1 MTAAA
6 PSKLVAK
13 WAYEI
18 DQYDSRMRQW
28 NKRCDDITKRYTD
41 EREGHTATSSH
52 RFNAFWSNVQ
62 TQLPAMYAQVPKP
75 EIDRRFKDADPV
87 GRACAELLQRCASFA
102 LSSQDAHPIFK
113 QAVLDYTLCARG
125 VLWLRYLPTFK
136 DIAQED
142 EAPGGDDGLQITPD
156 ESEAEDAEQPQD
168 IEFEEAPI
176 DYVHRKDFGHTEGR
190 TWEEIRAVWRR
201 VFLTREELVERFGQ
215 EKGSVVP
222 LNYSPDEH
230 SKEDVERDKKA
241 AVYEIWDKTKREAIW
256 ICKDFADELDCRP
269 DPLKLRKFFPC
280 PKPLYGTLS
289 NDSLKPVPDYA
300 MYQDQLNQLDEL
312 TARITAV
319 TKSLKIAG
327 CYDASAPALGRILNE
342 GVENTLIPVDQWS
355 AFAEKGGLK
364 GSVVLLPL
372 QEIAQALLDMYAAR
386 EHVKKDMYEITGLSD
401 IMRGSTEADETAT
414 AQKLKGQFAG
424 MRFSDRR
431 SDVQHFLRDAIQI
444 MVELIA
450 EHFQPETLKA
460 MSGLQMFD
468 TVAEK
473 QAALNPPPP
482 AQPQGMPGQP
492 PAPPAPVTP
501 PDEAMEERLTSPTW
515 EEVLA
520 LLHDDALRSFRIDIE
535 TDSTV
540 RSDEEA
546 EKSAVLEY
554 AKVIGDMIQK
564 VGPMVKDAPQLG
576 PVVGEIMIF
585 VSRRFK
591 IGRQL
596 EGELES
602 AIEAMKKAAANPAPP
617 PPPIE
622 LQKIQAQGQV
632 DAQNIQLQG
641 KVDSQLDASKAQTT
655 MQTEAQ
661 KVQVAAQSDQ
671 QRAQADMAIAQN
683 EQAAQG
689 QQSREQNAIE
699 AQRSAMEAHLTQ
711 QTEMLKAHLASQQAA
726 TQQQFALLIAQMNN
740 RAKVEVAEIA
750 AAATLDAA
758 QTSAAQTASA

>member
-13 WAYEI
+13 WSYEI

-28 NKRCDDITKRYTD
+28 NKRCDDIVKRYTD
-41 EREGHTATSSH
+41 EREGQTATSSH
-52 RFNAFWSNVQ
+52 RFNAFWSNIQ

-87 GRACAELLQRCASFA
+87 GRAAAELLQRCASFA

-125 VLWLRYLPTFK
+125 VLWLRYKPTFK
-136 DIAQED
+136 DIEGAD

-156 ESEAEDAEQPQD
+156 ESEAEDADQPQD
-168 IEFEEAPI
+168 IEFEEVPI

-201 VFLTREELVERFGQ
+201 VFLTREELVARFGQ

-222 LNYSPDEH
+222 LNYTPDEQ

-241 AVYEIWDKTKREAIW
+241 AVYEIWDKTKKEAVW
-256 ICKDFADELDCRP
+256 ICKDFADELDVRP
-269 DPLKLRKFFPC
+269 DPLKLRRFFPC

-300 MYQDQLNQLDEL
+300 MYQDQLNILDEL

-342 GVENTLIPVDQWS
+342 GVENVLIPVDQWS

-364 GSVVLLPL
+364 GSVELLPL

-431 SDVQHFLRDAIQI
+431 SDVQHFLRDTIQI

-554 AKVIGDMIQK
+554 AKVIGEMIQK

-576 PVVGEIMIF
+576 PVVGEIMMF

-602 AIEAMKKAAANPAPP
+602 AIEAMKKAAANPTPP

-641 KVDSQLDASKAQTT
+641 KVDSQLDATKAQAT

-661 KVQVAAQSDQ
+661 KVQIAAQSDQ

-689 QQSREQNAIE
+689 QQSREQNQIE

-711 QTEMLKAHLASQQAA
+711 QTEMLKAHLASQQAGM
-726 TQQQFALLIAQMNN
+726 QQQFALLIAQMSN